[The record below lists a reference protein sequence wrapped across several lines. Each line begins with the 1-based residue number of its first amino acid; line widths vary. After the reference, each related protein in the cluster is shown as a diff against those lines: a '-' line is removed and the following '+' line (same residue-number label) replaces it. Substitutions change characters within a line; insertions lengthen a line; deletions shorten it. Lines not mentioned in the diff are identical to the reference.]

1 MHGAGNLTVAIV
13 RTLLQEAEPAALLV
27 EARILRRVV
36 RLDRRLPGFG
46 LAALNRKSYCLE
58 RDRLL
63 SFVDR
68 DEVELPE
75 GVELPRLVILLAR
88 SDEESFLDVETPQS
102 MLRRYE
108 RLLFRESVRVELLR
122 RAMDA
127 PSRVDWAA
135 YRARRLGAMEFA
147 EAQAVL
153 LRDEHLFPSPTE
165 LETYVEF
172 VCQYLDFRYYSPDS
186 LPAYFPGVRDW
197 EAIARCVAEDV
208 DHARIHERLQASE
221 LCRSAADATGKFGVL
236 ERSAPAGLPALP
248 HLPPADFRRWQAQAE
263 SAAALGNCVK
273 AALIH
278 TRAAL
283 RAPPEFASE
292 AHAFARAEMRR
303 LATRLHAALEIDRE
317 SPDSDAPDTLDQT
330 TQNTSTAN
338 DTGRVNEA
346 GRANDAG
353 VAQETSLLDDTGR
366 AGAASPMSPMSPRS
380 PRSHAGHVSHA
391 SRARGAGDT
400 AGGNRGPTVDDWQ
413 AALVSLLAPAARG
426 FWTNEGRLL
435 YDLQKVC
442 MERERGVFR
451 VDLVE
456 WVRTFGARPLRRPL
470 PLLRD
475 ALVVKHLKTA
485 RRRVATARVAEGDRE
500 RLMRLVRGVLARSEQ
515 ETRRNL
521 RPVVTLAFNQVGLA
535 PDNIPERVAQRKIVE
550 ELLDAIVEHSHISF
564 ANLRDAV
571 SKNDL
576 KLPDVESPRELIR
589 GDRLLRADRKLDRHL
604 DGIYRRA
611 AVYQRWP
618 QRISSLVFGTPIGRL
633 ITKHAALPY
642 GSAFLALEFLRHLTA
657 GIVGNQAKG
666 PDPSADP
673 LHDLPHMERAS
684 NAGFVFYAMV
694 AILGTW
700 LSLVIHRADFRE
712 WNIAQLRRLWHFLR
726 ILVIEVPQ
734 RIVNSPV
741 VRRVL
746 ESHWFSGLWNYLL
759 RPGLTTAALC
769 GAAYPL
775 HIVPS
780 RRLAFEIFLI
790 VNLFLNSPGG
800 RYLTE
805 IAADFLVR
813 LWHELTARVF
823 ASVVQWIIAV
833 FQALL
838 VWLERVVYVVDEW
851 LLFRRGD
858 RGGLQVFK
866 LLGGVAWFFVSYLVV
881 FVFTLLVEPQ
891 INPIKHFPVVTV
903 SHKLILPTGPLFVK
917 QLTPYLGPVQANTL
931 VWTTIW
937 LIPGVF
943 GFLVWELKENWR
955 LYVAN
960 RARGLRRTAIG
971 QHGESMVRLLRT
983 GFHSGTIPKAY
994 TALRK
999 AIRKSESRAEAASE
1013 EPRGS
1018 SANANLIQP
1027 RWDAVRRVQRSIQRF
1042 VERELIAV
1050 LEEARFLQG
1059 AMVSVD
1065 RVEAANFRADVHL
1078 ACAAFPGELIRLTWE
1093 DLDGVL
1099 SGGITADGWL
1109 ARLGDDD
1116 RETLNVAL
1124 SGLFQRAGVD
1134 RVQGPIGGKPL
1145 VENTWQNWSNFWS
1158 LTATLNSTAP
1168 SAH

>member
-1 MHGAGNLTVAIV
+1 MHSVGNLTVAIV
-13 RTLLQEAEPAALLV
+13 RALLQEAEPAALLI

-88 SDEESFLDVETPQS
+88 SEDEAFLEVETPQS

-127 PSRVDWAA
+127 QSRAEWAA
-135 YRARRLGAMEFA
+135 YRARRLGKVEFA

-186 LPAYFPGVRDW
+186 LPAYFPAVRDW
-197 EAIARCVAEDV
+197 DAVARCVADDI

-221 LCRSAADATGKFGVL
+221 LCRAAADASGKFDQL
-236 ERSAPAGLPALP
+236 ERSAPAGGPAPSTPLPT
-248 HLPPADFRRWQAQAE
+248 ADFRRWQSQAE

-283 RAPPEFASE
+283 RASPELASE
-292 AHAFARAEMRR
+292 AHALARAEIRR
-303 LATRLHAALEIDRE
+303 LATRLHTALRSDHE
-317 SPDSDAPDTLDQT
+317 PLDSEPPNPNSSNRD
-330 TQNTSTAN
+330 
-338 DTGRVNEA
+338 
-346 GRANDAG
+346 
-353 VAQETSLLDDTGR
+353 SLEE
-366 AGAASPMSPMSPRS
+366 
-380 PRSHAGHVSHA
+380 
-391 SRARGAGDT
+391 
-400 AGGNRGPTVDDWQ
+400 GPVDDWQ

-451 VDLVE
+451 VDLIE
-456 WVRTFGARPLRRPL
+456 WARTLGARPLRRPL

-485 RRRVATARVAEGDRE
+485 RRRVATARVAEVDRE
-500 RLMRLVRGVLARSEQ
+500 RLMRLVRGVLSRSER

-521 RPVVTLAFNQVGLA
+521 RPVVTMTFNQVGLA

-576 KLPDVESPRELIR
+576 KLPDVASPKELIR

-618 QRISSLVFGTPIGRL
+618 QRISSLVFGTPLGRL
-633 ITKHAALPY
+633 MTKHAALPY

-673 LHDLPHMERAS
+673 LHDLPHMEGAS
-684 NAGFVFYAMV
+684 RAGFLFYAMV
-694 AILGTW
+694 AVLGTW
-700 LSLVIHRADFRE
+700 LSLVIHRSDFRE
-712 WNIAQLRRLWHFLR
+712 WNIAQLRRLWHLLR
-726 ILVIEVPQ
+726 ILVIEVPR

-769 GAAYPL
+769 GVAYPL
-775 HIVPS
+775 RLVPS
-780 RRLAFEIFLI
+780 QRLAFEIFLI

-805 IAADFLVR
+805 IAGDFLVR

-823 ASVVQWIIAV
+823 ASVLQWVIAV

-866 LLGGVAWFFVSYLVV
+866 LLGGVAWFFISYLVV

-960 RARGLRRTAIG
+960 RARGLRKTAVG
-971 QHGESMVRLLRT
+971 QHGESMARLLRP
-983 GFHSGTIPKAY
+983 GFHSGTLAKAY

-999 AIRKSESRAEAASE
+999 AIRKSESRAEAASSA
-1013 EPRGS
+1013 PTDGS
-1018 SANANLIQP
+1018 VDANWIQP
-1027 RWDAVRRVQRSIQRF
+1027 RWDAVRRVERAIQRF
-1042 VERELIAV
+1042 VEREWIAV
-1050 LEEARFLQG
+1050 LEEARFLNG
-1059 AMVSVD
+1059 SAISVD
-1065 RVEAANFRADVHL
+1065 RVDAANFRADVYI
-1078 ACAAFPGELIRLTWE
+1078 ACAAFPGERICLTWE
-1093 DLDGVL
+1093 DLEGVL
-1099 SGGITADGWL
+1099 SGGITAEGWIVRLDG
-1109 ARLGDDD
+1109 DD
-1116 RETLNVAL
+1116 RETLNMAL
-1124 SGLFQRAGVD
+1124 NGLFQRAGVD
-1134 RVQGPIGGKPL
+1134 RVHGPIGAKPL

-1158 LTATLNSTAP
+1158 LTATLNSTPPGA
-1168 SAH
+1168 A

>member
-1 MHGAGNLTVAIV
+1 MHGAGKLTVAIV
-13 RTLLQEAEPAALLV
+13 RSLLLEAEPAALLV

-68 DEVELPE
+68 DEVELPD
-75 GVELPRLVILLAR
+75 GFELPRLVILLAR
-88 SDEESFLDVETPQS
+88 SDEESFLDVETPQA

-127 PSRVDWAA
+127 PSRGDWAA

-153 LRDEHLFPSPTE
+153 LRDEHLFPAPTE

-172 VCQYLDFRYYSPDS
+172 VCQYLDFWYYSPDS
-186 LPAYFPGVRDW
+186 LAAYFPAVRDW
-197 EAIARCVAEDV
+197 NAVARCVADDI

-221 LCRSAADATGKFGVL
+221 LCRAAADATEKYGIPQL
-236 ERSAPAGLPALP
+236 SSPASIQPLAP
-248 HLPPADFRRWQAQAE
+248 LPPADFRRWQAQAE
-263 SAAALGNCVK
+263 SAAAIGNCVK
-273 AALIH
+273 ASLLH

-283 RAPPEFASE
+283 RAPTELASE
-292 AHAFARAEMRR
+292 AHESARAEMRH
-303 LATRLHAALEIDRE
+303 LATRLHAALRIDHDQLDHDQPD
-317 SPDSDAPDTLDQT
+317 SGQPDSGQPDSDQT
-330 TQNTSTAN
+330 DSNQLGSNPS
-338 DTGRVNEA
+338 ES
-346 GRANDAG
+346 G
-353 VAQETSLLDDTGR
+353 VAETIDR
-366 AGAASPMSPMSPRS
+366 
-380 PRSHAGHVSHA
+380 
-391 SRARGAGDT
+391 
-400 AGGNRGPTVDDWQ
+400 PTIDDWQ
-413 AALVSLLAPAARG
+413 AALVPLLAPAARG
-426 FWTNEGRLL
+426 FWTNERRLL

-442 MERERGVFR
+442 LERERGVFR
-451 VDLVE
+451 VDVVE

-485 RRRVATARVAEGDRE
+485 RRRVVTARVAEADRE
-500 RLMRLVRGVLARSEQ
+500 LLMRLVRNVLARSEQ

-521 RPVVTLAFNQVGLA
+521 RPVVTQAFNQVGLA
-535 PDNIPERVAQRKIVE
+535 PNNIPERVAQRKIVE
-550 ELLDAIVEHSHISF
+550 ELLDEIVEHSHISF

-618 QRISSLVFGTPIGRL
+618 QRISSLVFGTPLGRL
-633 ITKHAALPY
+633 VTKHAALPY

-666 PDPSADP
+666 PDASADP
-673 LHDLPHMERAS
+673 LHNLPHMEGAS
-684 NAGFVFYAMV
+684 RAGFFFYAMV
-694 AILGTW
+694 AVLGTW

-712 WNIAQLRRLWHFLR
+712 WNISQLYRLWHFLR
-726 ILVIEVPQ
+726 VLVIEVPR
-734 RIVNSPV
+734 RIINAPI

-759 RPGLTTAALC
+759 RPGLTTAAMC
-769 GAAYPL
+769 GVAYPL
-775 HIVPS
+775 NIVPS
-780 RRLAFEIFLI
+780 RRLSFEIFLI

-823 ASVVQWIIAV
+823 ANVLHWIIAV

-866 LLGGVAWFFVSYLVV
+866 LIGGVAWFFISYLIV

-903 SHKLILPTGPLFVK
+903 SHKLILPTGPLFVN
-917 QLTPYLGPVQANTL
+917 QLTPYLGKTQANAL

-937 LIPGVF
+937 LVPGVF

-960 RARGLRRTAIG
+960 RARGLRKTAIG
-971 QHGESMVRLLRT
+971 QHGESMVRLLRV
-983 GFHSGTIPKAY
+983 GFHSGTLPKAF

-999 AIRKSESRAEAASE
+999 AIRKSESRAEAVLTSASA
-1013 EPRGS
+1013 S
-1018 SANANLIQP
+1018 SALATYAADATLIQP

-1050 LEEARFLQG
+1050 MEEARFLRG
-1059 AMVSVD
+1059 AVLSVD
-1065 RVEAANFRADVHL
+1065 RVEAANFRADVYL
-1078 ACAAFPGELIRLTWE
+1078 ACAAFPGELVCLTWE

-1099 SGGITADGWL
+1099 NGGISAEGWL
-1109 ARLGDDD
+1109 TRLDEDD
-1116 RETLNVAL
+1116 RETINMAV

-1158 LTATLNSTAP
+1158 LTATLNSTPP
-1168 SAH
+1168 SSS